1 MDDRAWLGSD
11 CDIAFIVP
19 NCSALGNS
27 IRPFGGQGRMTLLGD
42 PERDGQESD
51 KSVGENPAPENIVF
65 LLQAASCADIIANV
79 R

>member
-1 MDDRAWLGSD
+1 
-11 CDIAFIVP
+11 
-19 NCSALGNS
+19 
-27 IRPFGGQGRMTLLGD
+27 MTLLGD